1 MIGATIAV
9 NEGEALLGLASQRAL
24 GELCMT
30 GHQYGAGQSC
40 TLASAGPLR
49 GGSRGQWPIDQQ
61 RSAYRAVRR

>member
-9 NEGEALLGLASQRAL
+9 NGGEAALGLASQRSL
-24 GELCMT
+24 GEHCMT

-49 GGSRGQWPIDQQ
+49 GGSGGQWPTDQQ
-61 RSAYRAVRR
+61 WSAYRAIRR